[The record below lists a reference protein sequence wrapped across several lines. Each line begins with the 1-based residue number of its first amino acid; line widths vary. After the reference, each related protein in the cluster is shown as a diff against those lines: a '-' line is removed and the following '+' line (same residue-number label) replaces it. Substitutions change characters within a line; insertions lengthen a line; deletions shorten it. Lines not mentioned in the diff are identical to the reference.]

1 MKILKFGGSSI
12 GDIDRI
18 KSVLNIIGKEKD
30 KGEIAVVFSAFGGV
44 TEDLLRCSALAKNND
59 PAYQPLLLAMEK
71 RHMQLVKQL
80 IPVQRQS
87 SVLTYV
93 KVRFNELE
101 DLFHG
106 IFLIKEFS
114 ARTSDYVVSF
124 GERIS
129 AYILAEALREK
140 SLDTVF
146 LDAREV
152 VRTNDHFGNAKV
164 NFPTTNQ
171 LIWDF
176 YTKNKGKML
185 VITGFVSSTDKGET
199 TTLGRSGSDYTAAI
213 FAAALKA
220 DSLEIWTDVSG
231 VMTADPKLVYSA
243 ITIPQLSYSEAMEL
257 SHFGAKVVFPATM
270 QPAMRRR
277 IPIYIKNTFDPANS
291 GTLICDETENNKL
304 IKGISSL
311 SHISLLNV
319 QGSGLVEVVGVSS
332 RVFGA
337 LARSGV
343 NVILISQ
350 ASSEHSICIAIK
362 SSDAAKA
369 KEVLEQEFHY
379 EIIAGEMDKVAVVP
393 NMAVIAVVGEN
404 MKHHPGASGRL
415 FQALGRN
422 NINVSA
428 IAQGSS
434 ELNISAVIKQTD
446 LQKGLNALH
455 EAFFLADNKVLHV
468 FLVGVGLIGKALMKM
483 INNQLSKLQSDYMLD
498 IKIHGLANSRYMAFD
513 EDGFD
518 LSQNPVPSERDLPM
532 DLNVFLNTMNSMNFS
547 NSVLVDCTA
556 SQEVADSYQRVLE
569 SKVAVVTPNKKA
581 NSGTLEKYKELKKLS
596 GQRNI
601 KFLYETNV
609 AAGLPVINTLQ
620 DLILSGDKVIR
631 IEGVLSGSMNFIFSE
646 LSKGIPFSEVVANAK
661 AKGYTE
667 PDPRDD
673 LSGMDVA
680 RKILILGREAE
691 QELHFEDVTVQ
702 SMVPDDCVHTRS
714 VGEFMEKLRAHDD
727 HFKEL
732 LEEANRK
739 GEKLRFM
746 AVLENGKASVGLRS
760 VDASHPFFSLVGSD
774 NMILFTTERYHEFPM
789 IIRGPGAGADVTA
802 AGVFADIIRLGNY
815 SR

>member
-12 GDIDRI
+12 ADLERI
-18 KSVLNIIGKEKD
+18 KNVLSIVKKASLED
-30 KGEIAVVFSAFGGV
+30 RIAVVFSAFGGV
-44 TEDLLRCSALAKNND
+44 TEDLLKCAHLAKQND
-59 PAYQPLLLAMEK
+59 LDYQALLLSMEK
-71 RHMQLVKQL
+71 RHLQLVKQL
-80 IPVQRQS
+80 IPVRKQS

-101 DLFHG
+101 DLYHG

-114 ARTSDYVVSF
+114 PRTSDYVVSF

-129 AYILAEALREK
+129 TYIMAEGMRENEM
-140 SLDTVF
+140 DTLFV
-146 LDAREV
+146 DARELI
-152 VRTNDHFGNAKV
+152 RTNDRFGNAKV
-164 NFPTTNQ
+164 IFPTTNQ
-171 LIWDF
+171 LISDF
-176 YTKNKGKML
+176 YSKNAGIL
-185 VITGFVSSTDKGET
+185 VITGFVAATEKGET
-199 TTLGRSGSDYTAAI
+199 TTIGRSGSDYTAAI

-220 DSLEIWTDVSG
+220 DSLEIWTDVTG
-231 VMTADPKLVYSA
+231 VMTADPRLVYSA
-243 ITIPQLSYSEAMEL
+243 ITIPQLSYNEAMEL

-270 QPAMRRR
+270 QPAMKRK
-277 IPIYIKNTFDPANS
+277 IPVYIKNTFKPEEE
-291 GTLICDETENNKL
+291 GTLICEKPENNKL

-311 SHISLLNV
+311 NHITLLNV

-332 RVFGA
+332 RVFGT
-337 LARSGV
+337 LAKADV
-343 NVILISQ
+343 NVVLISQ

-362 SSDAAKA
+362 SENANLAREA
-369 KEVLEQEFHY
+369 LENEFHY
-379 EIIAGEMDKVAVVP
+379 EILAGEMDKIQVMP
-393 NMAVIAVVGEN
+393 NMSVIAVVGEN

-428 IAQGSS
+428 VAQGSS
-434 ELNISAVIKQTD
+434 ELNISAVIKQSD

-455 EAFFLADNKVLHV
+455 EAFFLSDNKVLHV
-468 FLVGVGLIGKALMKM
+468 FLVGVGLIGKTLVAM
-483 INNQLSKLQSDYMLD
+483 IQNQLNKLQEDYMLD

-518 LSQNPVPSERDLPM
+518 LSSIPVPSKSDLPM
-532 DLNVFLNTMNSMNFS
+532 DLSVFLNTMNSMNFS

-556 SQEVADSYQRVLE
+556 SQEVADTYERVLS
-569 SKVAVVTPNKKA
+569 SKVAIVTPNKKA
-581 NSGTLEKYKELKKLS
+581 NSSSLENYKSLKKLS

-609 AAGLPVINTLQ
+609 AAGLPVISTLQ
-620 DLILSGDKVIR
+620 DLILSGDKVLKV
-631 IEGVLSGSMNFIFSE
+631 EGVLSGSMNFIFSE
-646 LSKGIPFSEVVANAK
+646 LSKGIPFSKVVEQAK
-661 AKGYTE
+661 EKGFTE

-691 QELHFEDVTVQ
+691 QDLHFEDVSIQ
-702 SMVPDDCVHTRS
+702 SMVPDDCKDIAS
-714 VGEFMEKLRAHDD
+714 VDAFLEKLKEHDAY
-727 HFKEL
+727 FKGL
-732 LEEANRK
+732 VDEAN
-739 GEKLRFM
+739 EKEETLRFM
-746 AVLENGKASVGLRS
+746 AVLENGKATVGLKS
-760 VDASHPFFSLVGSD
+760 VDKKHPFYSLEGSD

>member
-1 MKILKFGGSSI
+1 MKLLKFGGTSI
-12 GDIDRI
+12 GDIERI
-18 KSVLNIIGKEKD
+18 KRVLSIIKQEGQSR
-30 KGEIAVVFSAFGGV
+30 EIAVVFSAFGGV
-44 TEDLLRCSALAKNND
+44 TEDLLKCADLAKRND
-59 PAYQPLLLAMEK
+59 ATYQPLLLAMEK

-80 IPVQRQS
+80 IPVQKQS
-87 SVLTYV
+87 TVLTYV
-93 KVRFNELE
+93 KIRFNELE
-101 DLFHG
+101 DLYHG

-129 AYILAEALREK
+129 AFILAEALRALEI
-140 SLDTVF
+140 DTVF

-152 VRTNDHFGNAKV
+152 IRTNDNFGNAKV

-171 LIWDF
+171 LIYDF
-176 YTKNKGKML
+176 YSQHQGML
-185 VITGFVSSTDKGET
+185 VITGFVASTEKGET

-220 DSLEIWTDVSG
+220 DALEIWTDVPG

-243 ITIPQLSYSEAMEL
+243 ITIPQLSYNEAMEL

-270 QPAMRRR
+270 QPAMRRK
-277 IPIYIKNTFDPANS
+277 IPIYIKSTLDPENK
-291 GTLICDETENNKL
+291 GTLICETSETSKL

-311 SHISLLNV
+311 NQISLLNI

-350 ASSEHSICIAIK
+350 ASSEHSICVAIK
-362 SSDAAKA
+362 TSDAQIAKDII
-369 KEVLEQEFHY
+369 EQEFHY
-379 EIIAGEMDKVAVVP
+379 EIIAGEMDKVVIMP

-434 ELNISAVIKQTD
+434 ELNISAVIRQSD
-446 LQKGLNALH
+446 LQKALNALH
-455 EAFFLADNKVLHV
+455 EAFFLSDSKVLHV
-468 FLVGVGLIGKALMKM
+468 FLVGVGLIGKTLIRM
-483 INNQLSKLQSDYMLD
+483 IYQQLAKLQSDNMLD
-498 IKIHGLANSRYMAFD
+498 IKIHGLANSRHMAFD
-513 EDGFD
+513 EDGFELD
-518 LSQNPVPSERDLPM
+518 QVPVPSEKDLPM
-532 DLNVFLNTMNSMNFS
+532 NLQVFLNTMNSMNFS

-556 SQEVADSYQRVLE
+556 SQEVAECYQRVLE
-569 SKVAVVTPNKKA
+569 SKVAIVTPNKKA
-581 NSGTLEKYKELKKLS
+581 NSGSLEKYKELKKLS

-609 AAGLPVINTLQ
+609 AAGLPVISTLQ
-620 DLILSGDKVIR
+620 DLILSGDKVIK
-631 IEGVLSGSMNFIFSE
+631 IEGVLSGSMNYIFSE
-646 LSKGIPFSEVVANAK
+646 LGKGIPFSEVVAQARE
-661 AKGYTE
+661 KGYTE

-691 QELHFEDVTVQ
+691 QELHFDDVSVQ
-702 SMVPDDCVHTRS
+702 SMVPEDCAHVKD
-714 VGEFMEKLRAHDD
+714 VAEFLEKLKGHDA
-727 HFKEL
+727 HFKGL
-732 LEEANRK
+732 LEEADK
-739 GEKLRFM
+739 KDEKLRFM
-746 AVLENGKASVGLRS
+746 AVLENGKATVGLKS
-760 VDASHPFFSLVGSD
+760 VNSKHPFYALEGSD

>member
-12 GDIDRI
+12 ADIEAINQTISII
-18 KSVLNIIGKEKD
+18 KKRSEDDEV
-30 KGEIAVVFSAFGGV
+30 AVVFSAFGGV
-44 TEDLLRCSALAKNND
+44 TESLLTCAQLAKRND
-59 PAYQPLLLAMEK
+59 KSYQSILLDLEK
-71 RHMQLVKQL
+71 RHLSLAKQL
-80 IPVQRQS
+80 IPVQKQS
-87 SVLTYV
+87 HTLTYV

-101 DLFHG
+101 DLLHG
-106 IFLIKEFS
+106 IFLIRECT
-114 ARTSDYVVSF
+114 AQTSDYVVSF

-129 AYILAEALREK
+129 AYILSEALKENG
-140 SLDTVF
+140 SIY

-152 VRTNDHFGNAKV
+152 IRTNDRFGHAKV
-164 NFPTTNQ
+164 DFAATNA
-171 LIWDF
+171 LIVDYF
-176 YTKNKGKML
+176 KNVSGLK
-185 VITGFVSSTDKGET
+185 VITGFIGATCMGET

-213 FAAALKA
+213 FAAALDA
-220 DSLEIWTDVSG
+220 ELLEIWTDVPG

-243 ITIPQLSYSEAMEL
+243 ITIPQLSYNEAMEL

-270 QPAMRRR
+270 QPAMRKK
-277 IPIYIKNTFDPANS
+277 IPIYIKNTFEPS
-291 GTLICDETENNKL
+291 HPGTLICETSGEGKL

-311 SHISLLNV
+311 SDISLLNI
-319 QGSGLVEVVGVSS
+319 QGPGLVEVIGVSG

-337 LARSGV
+337 LANAEV

-362 SSDAAKA
+362 TAEVIRA
-369 KEVLEQEFHY
+369 KEAIKQEFIH
-379 EIIAGEMDKVAVVP
+379 EIKAGEMDEVVVLAD
-393 NMAVIAVVGEN
+393 MSIIAIVGEN
-404 MKHHPGASGRL
+404 MKHFPGASGRL
-415 FQALGRN
+415 FQSFGRN

-434 ELNISAVIKQTD
+434 ELNISAVISKAD

-455 EAFFLADNKVLHV
+455 EAFFLSDHRVLHI
-468 FLVGVGLIGKALMKM
+468 FLIGVGLIGKTLVKM
-483 INNQLSKLQSDYMLD
+483 MRSQLQKLQDDSMLD
-498 IKIHGLANSRYMAFD
+498 IKIHGMANSRYMAFD

-518 LSQNPVPSERDLPM
+518 LDNFVPPSEADQPM
-532 DLNVFLNTMNSMNFS
+532 DLQKFLDTMSSMNFS

-556 SQEVADSYQRVLE
+556 SQEVSEVYQQVLE
-569 SKVAVVTPNKKA
+569 AKIAIVTPNKKA
-581 NSGTLEKYKELKKLS
+581 NSGSLAKYQQLKKLS
-596 GQRNI
+596 SQRNI

-631 IEGVLSGSMNFIFSE
+631 IEGVLSGSMNYIFSE
-646 LSKGIPFSEVVANAK
+646 LEKGLPFSEVVAQAK
-661 AKGYTE
+661 EKGYTE

-691 QELHFEDVTVQ
+691 QELHFEDVSIQ
-702 SMVPDDCVHTRS
+702 SMVPEDCADAGS
-714 VGEFMEKLRAHDD
+714 VSEFFEKLKSHDGY
-727 HFKEL
+727 FQKL
-732 LEEANRK
+732 LEDAESK
-739 GEKLRFM
+739 GQKLRFM
-746 AVLENGKASVGLRS
+746 AVLEHGKAKVGLNS
-760 VDASHPFFSLVGSD
+760 VDSKHPFFSLSGSD

-802 AGVFADIIRLGNY
+802 AGVFADIIRLGHY

>member
-12 GDIDRI
+12 ADIEAINQTISII
-18 KSVLNIIGKEKD
+18 KKRSEDDEV
-30 KGEIAVVFSAFGGV
+30 AVVFSAFGGV
-44 TEDLLRCSALAKNND
+44 TESLLTCAQLAKRND
-59 PAYQPLLLAMEK
+59 KSYQSILLDLEK
-71 RHMQLVKQL
+71 RHLSLAKQL
-80 IPVQRQS
+80 IPVQKQS
-87 SVLTYV
+87 HTLTYV

-101 DLFHG
+101 DLLHG
-106 IFLIKEFS
+106 IFLIRECT
-114 ARTSDYVVSF
+114 AQTSDYVVSF

-129 AYILAEALREK
+129 AYILSEALKENG
-140 SLDTVF
+140 SIY

-152 VRTNDHFGNAKV
+152 IRTNDRFGHAKV
-164 NFPTTNQ
+164 DFAATNA
-171 LIWDF
+171 LIVDYF
-176 YTKNKGKML
+176 KNVSGLK
-185 VITGFVSSTDKGET
+185 VITGFVGSTAMGET

-213 FAAALKA
+213 FAAALDA
-220 DSLEIWTDVSG
+220 ELLEIWTDVPG

-243 ITIPQLSYSEAMEL
+243 ITIPQLSYNEAMEL

-270 QPAMRRR
+270 QPAMRKK
-277 IPIYIKNTFDPANS
+277 IPIYIKNTFEPS
-291 GTLICDETENNKL
+291 HPGTLICETSGEGKL

-311 SHISLLNV
+311 SDISLLNI
-319 QGSGLVEVVGVSS
+319 QGPGLVEVIGVSG

-337 LARSGV
+337 LANAEV

-362 SSDAAKA
+362 TAEVIRA
-369 KEVLEQEFHY
+369 KEAIKQEFIH
-379 EIIAGEMDKVAVVP
+379 EIKGGEMDEVVVLAD
-393 NMAVIAVVGEN
+393 MSIIAIVGEN
-404 MKHHPGASGRL
+404 MKHFPGASGRL
-415 FQALGRN
+415 FQSFGRN

-434 ELNISAVIKQTD
+434 ELNISAVISKAD

-455 EAFFLADNKVLHV
+455 EAFFLSDHRVLHI
-468 FLVGVGLIGKALMKM
+468 FLIGVGLIGKTLVKM
-483 INNQLSKLQSDYMLD
+483 MRSQLQKLQDDSMLD
-498 IKIHGLANSRYMAFD
+498 IKIHGMANSRYMAFD

-518 LSQNPVPSERDLPM
+518 LDNFVPPSEADQPM
-532 DLNVFLNTMNSMNFS
+532 DLQKFLDTMSSMNFS

-556 SQEVADSYQRVLE
+556 SQEVSEVYQQVLE
-569 SKVAVVTPNKKA
+569 AKIAIVTPNKKA
-581 NSGTLEKYKELKKLS
+581 NSGSLAKYQQLKKLS
-596 GQRNI
+596 SQRNI

-631 IEGVLSGSMNFIFSE
+631 IEGVLSGSMNYIFSE
-646 LSKGIPFSEVVANAK
+646 LEKGLPFSEVVAQAK
-661 AKGYTE
+661 EKGYTE

-691 QELHFEDVTVQ
+691 QELHFEDVSIQ
-702 SMVPDDCVHTRS
+702 SMVPEDCADAGS
-714 VGEFMEKLRAHDD
+714 VSEFFEKLKSHDGY
-727 HFKEL
+727 FQKL
-732 LEEANRK
+732 LEDAESK
-739 GEKLRFM
+739 GQKLRFM
-746 AVLENGKASVGLRS
+746 AVLEHGKAKVGLNS
-760 VDASHPFFSLVGSD
+760 VDSKHPFFSLSGSD

-802 AGVFADIIRLGNY
+802 AGVFADIIRLGHY

>member
-1 MKILKFGGSSI
+1 MKIIKFGGSSI
-12 GDIDRI
+12 ADLDSIQNVLSII
-18 KSVLNIIGKEKD
+18 KKASQKE
-30 KGEIAVVFSAFGGV
+30 ELAVVFSAFGGV
-44 TEDLLRCSALAKNND
+44 TENLLTCAHLARQND
-59 PAYQPLLLAMEK
+59 PDYQPLLRGMEK
-71 RHMQLVKQL
+71 RHLQLVKQL
-80 IPVQRQS
+80 IPVQKQS

-101 DLFHG
+101 DLYHG

-114 ARTSDYVVSF
+114 PRTSDYVVSF

-129 AYILAEALREK
+129 AFILAEALKEID
-140 SLDTVF
+140 LDTHFV
-146 LDAREV
+146 DARDLI
-152 VRTNDHFGNAKV
+152 RTNDRFGNAKV
-164 NFPTTNQ
+164 IFPTTNQ
-171 LIWDF
+171 LIYDF
-176 YTKNKGKML
+176 YSKNKGLL
-185 VITGFVSSTDKGET
+185 VITGFVASTNKGET

-220 DSLEIWTDVSG
+220 DSLEIWTDVTG

-270 QPAMRRR
+270 QPAMKRKV
-277 IPIYIKNTFDPANS
+277 PIYIKNTFHPEEE
-291 GTLICDETENNKL
+291 GTLICETSETTKL

-332 RVFGA
+332 RVFGT
-337 LARSGV
+337 LAHAQV
-343 NVILISQ
+343 NVVLISQ

-362 SSDAAKA
+362 SDDADMAR
-369 KEVLEQEFHY
+369 EVLEKEFQY
-379 EIIAGEMDKVAVVP
+379 EILAGEMDKVQIMP

-434 ELNISAVIKQTD
+434 ELNISAVIKQSD

-455 EAFFLADNKVLHV
+455 EAFFLSDNKVLHV
-468 FLVGVGLIGKALMKM
+468 FLIGVGLIGKTLIKM
-483 INNQLSKLQSDYMLD
+483 IHNQLAKLQEDNMLD
-498 IKIHGLANSRYMAFD
+498 IKIHGLANSRFMAFD

-518 LSQNPVPSERDLPM
+518 LSTLPVPSEKDLPM
-532 DLNVFLNTMNSMNFS
+532 NLQVFLNTMNSMNFS

-556 SQEVADSYQRVLE
+556 SQEVADTYQRVLE
-569 SKVAVVTPNKKA
+569 SKVAIVTPNKKA
-581 NSGTLEKYKELKKLS
+581 NSGTLEKYKSLKKLS
-596 GQRNI
+596 DQRNI
-601 KFLYETNV
+601 KFFYETNV
-609 AAGLPVINTLQ
+609 AAGLPVINTLH

-631 IEGVLSGSMNFIFSE
+631 IEGVLSGSMNYIFSE
-646 LSKGIPFSEVVANAK
+646 LSKGTPFSKVVAQAK
-661 AKGYTE
+661 EKGYTE

-691 QELHFEDVTVQ
+691 QELHFDDVSVQ
-702 SMVPDDCVHTRS
+702 SMVPDDCANIES
-714 VGEFMEKLRAHDD
+714 VEAFLKKLEEHDA
-727 HFKEL
+727 HFKQL
-732 LEEANRK
+732 LDEADQK
-739 GEKLRFM
+739 KEKLRFM
-746 AVLENGKASVGLRS
+746 AVLENGKATVGLKS
-760 VDASHPFFSLVGSD
+760 VDSNHPFYSLVGSD

>member
-1 MKILKFGGSSI
+1 MKIVKFGGSSI
-12 GDIDRI
+12 ADLDSIQNVLSII
-18 KSVLNIIGKEKD
+18 KNASQKE
-30 KGEIAVVFSAFGGV
+30 ELAVVFSAFGGV
-44 TEDLLRCSALAKNND
+44 TENLLMCAHLARQND
-59 PAYQPLLLAMEK
+59 PDYQPLLRGMEK
-71 RHMQLVKQL
+71 RHLQLVKQL
-80 IPVQRQS
+80 IPVQKQS

-93 KVRFNELE
+93 KIRFNELE
-101 DLFHG
+101 DLYHG

-114 ARTSDYVVSF
+114 PRTSDYVVSF

-129 AYILAEALREK
+129 AFILAEALKEID
-140 SLDTVF
+140 LDTHFV
-146 LDAREV
+146 DARDLI
-152 VRTNDHFGNAKV
+152 RTNDRFGNAKV
-164 NFPTTNQ
+164 IFPTTNQ
-171 LIWDF
+171 LIYDF
-176 YTKNKGKML
+176 YSKHKGLL
-185 VITGFVSSTDKGET
+185 VITGFVASTHKGET

-220 DSLEIWTDVSG
+220 DSLEIWTDVTG

-270 QPAMRRR
+270 QPAMKRKV
-277 IPIYIKNTFDPANS
+277 PIYIKNTFHPEEE
-291 GTLICDETENNKL
+291 GTLICESSENTKL

-332 RVFGA
+332 RVFGT
-337 LARSGV
+337 LAQAHV
-343 NVILISQ
+343 NVVLISQ

-362 SSDAAKA
+362 SDDADMAR
-369 KEVLEQEFHY
+369 EVLEKEFQY
-379 EIIAGEMDKVAVVP
+379 EILAGEMDKVQIMP

-434 ELNISAVIKQTD
+434 ELNISAVIRQSD

-455 EAFFLADNKVLHV
+455 EAFFLSDNKVLHV
-468 FLVGVGLIGKALMKM
+468 FLIGVGLIGKTLIKM
-483 INNQLSKLQSDYMLD
+483 IHSQLAKLQEDNMLD
-498 IKIHGLANSRYMAFD
+498 IKIHGLANSRFMAFD

-518 LSQNPVPSERDLPM
+518 LSTLPVPSEKDLPM
-532 DLNVFLNTMNSMNFS
+532 NLQVFLNTMNSMNFS

-556 SQEVADSYQRVLE
+556 SQEVADTYQRVLE
-569 SKVAVVTPNKKA
+569 SKVAIVTPNKKA
-581 NSGTLEKYKELKKLS
+581 NSGTLEKYKSLKRLS
-596 GQRNI
+596 DQRNI
-601 KFLYETNV
+601 KFFYETNV
-609 AAGLPVINTLQ
+609 AAGLPVINTLH
-620 DLILSGDKVIR
+620 DLILSGDRVIR
-631 IEGVLSGSMNFIFSE
+631 IEGVLSGSMNYIFSE
-646 LSKGIPFSEVVANAK
+646 LSKGTPFSKVVAQAK
-661 AKGYTE
+661 EKGYTE

-691 QELHFEDVTVQ
+691 QEMHFDDVSVQ
-702 SMVPDDCVHTRS
+702 SMVPEDCANIES
-714 VGEFMEKLRAHDD
+714 VEAFLQKLEEHDG
-727 HFKEL
+727 HFKQL
-732 LEEANRK
+732 LDEADQKN
-739 GEKLRFM
+739 EKLRFM
-746 AVLENGKASVGLRS
+746 AVLENGKATVGLKS
-760 VDASHPFFSLVGSD
+760 VASNHPFYSLVGSD

>member
-12 GDIDRI
+12 ADLERI
-18 KSVLNIIGKEKD
+18 KNVLSIVKKASLD
-30 KGEIAVVFSAFGGV
+30 DRIAVVFSAFGGV
-44 TEDLLRCSALAKNND
+44 TEDLLKCAHLAKQND
-59 PAYQPLLLAMEK
+59 MEYQALLLSMEK
-71 RHMQLVKQL
+71 RHLQLVKQL
-80 IPVQRQS
+80 IPVRKQS

-101 DLFHG
+101 DLYHG

-114 ARTSDYVVSF
+114 PRTSDYVVSF

-129 AYILAEALREK
+129 TYIMAEGMRENEM
-140 SLDTVF
+140 DTHFV
-146 LDAREV
+146 DARELI
-152 VRTNDHFGNAKV
+152 RTNDRFGNAKV

-171 LIWDF
+171 LISDF
-176 YTKNKGKML
+176 YSKNAGVL
-185 VITGFVSSTDKGET
+185 IITGFIASTEKGET
-199 TTLGRSGSDYTAAI
+199 TTIGRSGSDYTAAI

-220 DSLEIWTDVSG
+220 DSLEIWTDVAG

-243 ITIPQLSYSEAMEL
+243 ITIPQLSYNEAMEL

-270 QPAMRRR
+270 QPAMKRK
-277 IPIYIKNTFDPANS
+277 IPIYIKNTFKPKEE
-291 GTLICDETENNKL
+291 GTLICEKPENTKL

-311 SHISLLNV
+311 NHITLLNV

-332 RVFGA
+332 RVFGT
-337 LARSGV
+337 LAKADI
-343 NVILISQ
+343 NVVLISQ

-362 SSDAAKA
+362 SENSSVAR
-369 KEVLEQEFHY
+369 EVLENEFHY
-379 EIIAGEMDKVAVVP
+379 EILAGEMDKIQIMP
-393 NMAVIAVVGEN
+393 NMSIIAVVGEN

-428 IAQGSS
+428 VAQGSS
-434 ELNISAVIKQTD
+434 ELNISAVIKQSD

-455 EAFFLADNKVLHV
+455 EAFFLSDNKVLHI
-468 FLVGVGLIGKALMKM
+468 FLIGVGLIGKTLISM
-483 INNQLSKLQSDYMLD
+483 IQNQLNKLQEDYMLD
-498 IKIHGLANSRYMAFD
+498 IKIHGLANSRFMAFD

-518 LSQNPVPSERDLPM
+518 LTSIPVPSGSDLPM
-532 DLNVFLNTMNSMNFS
+532 DLSVFLNTMNSMNFS

-556 SQEVADSYQRVLE
+556 SQEVADTYERVLA
-569 SKVAVVTPNKKA
+569 SKVAIVTPNKKA
-581 NSGTLEKYKELKKLS
+581 NSSSLENYKSLKKLS

-609 AAGLPVINTLQ
+609 AAGLPVISTLQ
-620 DLILSGDKVIR
+620 DLILSGDKVLK

-646 LSKGIPFSEVVANAK
+646 LSKGTPFSKVVEQAK
-661 AKGYTE
+661 EKGFTE

-691 QELHFEDVTVQ
+691 QDLHFEDVSIQ
-702 SMVPDDCVHTRS
+702 SMVPDDCKDIDS
-714 VGEFMEKLRAHDD
+714 VDEFLEKLKEHDA
-727 HFKEL
+727 HFKGL
-732 LEEANRK
+732 VDEANQK
-739 GEKLRFM
+739 EETLRFM
-746 AVLENGKASVGLRS
+746 AVLENGKATVGLKS
-760 VDASHPFFSLVGSD
+760 VDKKHPFYSLEGSD